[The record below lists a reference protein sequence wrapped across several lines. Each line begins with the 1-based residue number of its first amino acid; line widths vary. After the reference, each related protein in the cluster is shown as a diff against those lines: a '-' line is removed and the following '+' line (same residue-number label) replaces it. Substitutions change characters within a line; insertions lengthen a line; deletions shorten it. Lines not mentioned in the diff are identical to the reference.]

1 MGDNRKDSFVLYTKY
16 LTQVEKLDIEQ
27 RGVLFTAILRYA
39 AGESIPNMDPVTEML
54 WSIIEDQL
62 QIDFEK
68 YQKTCNARKE
78 AGSRGGKA
86 RDKQNEANQAN
97 ANFAK
102 QNEANQANANF
113 AKQSQ
118 ANQADSDNECDSD
131 SDSDINKQ
139 TMCKADA
146 DADALFEK
154 LWMRYPNKRGKGQ
167 ISDANKRH
175 LLDIGFERMA
185 RAIDRYKADLARDNW
200 RKPQNGSTFFHS
212 GYIDYLDENYT
223 PPDPKSRTAG
233 SAKTNKFNNFNQ
245 RNYDYNELEK
255 QLLNTN

>member
-16 LTQVEKLDIEQ
+16 LNQVEKLDIEQ

-39 AGESIPNMDPVTEML
+39 AGESIPNMDSVTEML

-86 RDKQNEANQAN
+86 RN
-97 ANFAK
+97 K

-131 SDSDINKQ
+131 NDSDNKK
-139 TMCKADA
+139 TMCKA

-175 LLDIGFERMA
+175 ILDIGFERMA
-185 RAIDRYKADLARDNW
+185 RAIDHYKADLARDSW
-200 RKPQNGSTFFHS
+200 RKPQNGSTFFYS

-245 RNYDYNELEK
+245 RNYDYNELER

>member
-86 RDKQNEANQAN
+86 IG
-97 ANFAK
+97 K

-131 SDSDINKQ
+131 NDSDNKK
-139 TMCKADA
+139 TMCKA

-154 LWMRYPNKRGKGQ
+154 LWMRYPNKRGKNQ

-185 RAIDRYKADLARDNW
+185 RAIDRYKADLARDSW
-200 RKPQNGSTFFHS
+200 RKPQNGSTFFHI
-212 GYIDYLDENYT
+212 GYVDYLDENYT

-245 RNYDYNELEK
+245 RNYDYNELER

>member
-102 QNEANQANANF
+102 Q
-113 AKQSQ
+113 SQ

-131 SDSDINKQ
+131 SDINKQ
-139 TMCKADA
+139 TMCKA

-245 RNYDYNELEK
+245 RNYDYNELER

>member
-16 LTQVEKLDIEQ
+16 LNQVEKLDVEQ

-39 AGESIPNMDPVTEML
+39 AGESIPNMDSVTEML

-86 RDKQNEANQAN
+86 RSKQNEANQAN
-97 ANFAK
+97 ANFV
-102 QNEANQANANF
+102 
-113 AKQSQ
+113 KQSQ

-131 SDSDINKQ
+131 NDSDNKK
-139 TMCKADA
+139 TMCKA

-154 LWMRYPNKRGKGQ
+154 LWVLYPNKRGKGQ

-185 RAIDRYKADLARDNW
+185 RAIDRYKADLARDSW

-212 GYIDYLDENYT
+212 GYVDYLDENYT
-223 PPDPKSRTAG
+223 PPDPKSRTVG

>member
-102 QNEANQANANF
+102 Q
-113 AKQSQ
+113 SQ

-146 DADALFEK
+146 DALFEK
-154 LWMRYPNKRGKGQ
+154 LWMLYPNKRGKGQ

-175 LLDIGFERMA
+175 LLDIGYDHMV
-185 RAIDRYKADLARDNW
+185 RAIDRYKADLARDSW
-200 RKPQNGSTFFHS
+200 RKPQNGSTFFYS
-212 GYIDYLDENYT
+212 GYIDYLDKNYT

>member
-16 LTQVEKLDIEQ
+16 LNQVEKLDIEQ

-39 AGESIPNMDPVTEML
+39 AGESIPNMDSVTEML
-54 WSIIEDQL
+54 FSIIEDQL
-62 QIDFEK
+62 QVDFEK

-86 RDKQNEANQAN
+86 RS
-97 ANFAK
+97 K

-131 SDSDINKQ
+131 NDSDNKK
-139 TMCKADA
+139 TMCKA

-185 RAIDRYKADLARDNW
+185 RAIDRYKADLARDSW

-212 GYIDYLDENYT
+212 GYVDYLDENYT
-223 PPDPKSRTAG
+223 PPDPKSKTAG
-233 SAKTNKFNNFNQ
+233 SAKTNKFNNFSQ

>member
-16 LTQVEKLDIEQ
+16 LNQVEKLDIEQ

-39 AGESIPNMDPVTEML
+39 AGESIPNMDSVTEML

-86 RDKQNEANQAN
+86 RSKQNEANQAN
-97 ANFAK
+97 ANFV
-102 QNEANQANANF
+102 
-113 AKQSQ
+113 KQSQ
-118 ANQADSDNECDSD
+118 ANQADSDNDNDSD
-131 SDSDINKQ
+131 NDSDNKK
-139 TMCKADA
+139 TMCKA

-154 LWMRYPNKRGKGQ
+154 LWTLYPNKRGKGQ

-175 LLDIGFERMA
+175 LLDIGFEQMA
-185 RAIDRYKADLARDNW
+185 RAIDRYKADLARDSW

-245 RNYDYNELEK
+245 RNYDYNELER

>member
-1 MGDNRKDSFVLYTKY
+1 MCNSCH
-16 LTQVEKLDIEQ
+16 
-27 RGVLFTAILRYA
+27 ILR
-39 AGESIPNMDPVTEML
+39 SQ
-54 WSIIEDQL
+54 IEDQL

-86 RDKQNEANQAN
+86 RSKQNEANQAN
-97 ANFAK
+97 V
-102 QNEANQANANF
+102 NF

-131 SDSDINKQ
+131 NDSDNKK
-139 TMCKADA
+139 TMCKA

-154 LWMRYPNKRGKGQ
+154 LWTLYPNKRGKGQ

-212 GYIDYLDENYT
+212 GYIDYLDENYA

>member
-27 RGVLFTAILRYA
+27 RGILFTAILRYA
-39 AGESIPNMDPVTEML
+39 AGESIPNMDSVTEML

-86 RDKQNEANQAN
+86 RGKQNEANQAN
-97 ANFAK
+97 ANFV
-102 QNEANQANANF
+102 
-113 AKQSQ
+113 KQSQ
-118 ANQADSDNECDSD
+118 ANQADSDNDNDSD
-131 SDSDINKQ
+131 NDSDNKK
-139 TMCKADA
+139 TMCKA

-185 RAIDRYKADLARDNW
+185 RAIDRYKADLARDSW

>member
-27 RGVLFTAILRYA
+27 RGILFTAILRYA
-39 AGESIPNMDPVTEML
+39 AGESIPKMDSVTEML

-86 RDKQNEANQAN
+86 RS
-97 ANFAK
+97 K

-118 ANQADSDNECDSD
+118 ANQADSDNECDNECD
-131 SDSDINKQ
+131 SDNKK
-139 TMCKADA
+139 TMCKA

-154 LWMRYPNKRGKGQ
+154 LWTLYPNKRGKGQ

-175 LLDIGFERMA
+175 LLLDIGYDNMV

>member
-27 RGVLFTAILRYA
+27 RGILFTAILRYA
-39 AGESIPNMDPVTEML
+39 AGESIPNMDSVTEML

-86 RDKQNEANQAN
+86 RSKQNEANQAN
-97 ANFAK
+97 ANFV
-102 QNEANQANANF
+102 
-113 AKQSQ
+113 KQSQ

-131 SDSDINKQ
+131 NDSDNKK
-139 TMCKADA
+139 TMCKA

-154 LWMRYPNKRGKGQ
+154 LWVLYPNKRGKGQ

-185 RAIDRYKADLARDNW
+185 RAIDRYKADLARDSW

-212 GYIDYLDENYT
+212 GYVDYLDENYT

-255 QLLNTN
+255 QLLNTNQAGRFCAVWK

>member
-27 RGVLFTAILRYA
+27 RGILFTAILRYA
-39 AGESIPNMDPVTEML
+39 AGESIPNMDSVTEML

-86 RDKQNEANQAN
+86 RGKQNEANQAN
-97 ANFAK
+97 ANFV
-102 QNEANQANANF
+102 
-113 AKQSQ
+113 KQSQ

-131 SDSDINKQ
+131 NDSDNKK
-139 TMCKADA
+139 TMCKA

-154 LWMRYPNKRGKGQ
+154 LWTLYPNKRGKGQ

-185 RAIDRYKADLARDNW
+185 RAIDRYKADLARDSW

-212 GYIDYLDENYT
+212 GYVDYLDENYT

-233 SAKTNKFNNFNQ
+233 SAKTNKFNNFSQ
-245 RNYDYNELEK
+245 RNYDYNELER

>member
-16 LTQVEKLDIEQ
+16 LNQVEKLDIEQ

-39 AGESIPNMDPVTEML
+39 AGESIPNMDSVTEML
-54 WSIIEDQL
+54 FSIIEDQL
-62 QIDFEK
+62 QVDFEK

-86 RDKQNEANQAN
+86 RGKQNEANQAN
-97 ANFAK
+97 ANFS
-102 QNEANQANANF
+102 
-113 AKQSQ
+113 KQSQ

-131 SDSDINKQ
+131 NDSDNKK
-139 TMCKADA
+139 TMCKA

-175 LLDIGFERMA
+175 ILDIGFERMA
-185 RAIDRYKADLARDNW
+185 RAIDRYKADLARDSW

-245 RNYDYNELEK
+245 RNYDYNELER

>member
-27 RGVLFTAILRYA
+27 RGILFTAILRYA
-39 AGESIPNMDPVTEML
+39 AGESIPNMDSVTEML

-102 QNEANQANANF
+102 Q
-113 AKQSQ
+113 SQ

-131 SDSDINKQ
+131 NDINKQ
-139 TMCKADA
+139 TMCKA

-175 LLDIGFERMA
+175 LLDIGFDRMA

-212 GYIDYLDENYT
+212 GYVDYLDENYT

-245 RNYDYNELEK
+245 RNYDYNELER

>member
-27 RGVLFTAILRYA
+27 RGILFTAILRYA

-118 ANQADSDNECDSD
+118 ANQADSDNDNDSD
-131 SDSDINKQ
+131 NDSDNKK
-139 TMCKADA
+139 TMCKA

-154 LWMRYPNKRGKGQ
+154 LWSLYPNKRGKGQ
-167 ISDANKRH
+167 ISDDNKRH
-175 LLDIGFERMA
+175 LLDIGYDHMV

-233 SAKTNKFNNFNQ
+233 SAKTNKFNNFSQ
-245 RNYDYNELEK
+245 RNYDYNELER

>member
-27 RGVLFTAILRYA
+27 RGILFTAILRYA
-39 AGESIPNMDPVTEML
+39 AGESIPNMDSVTEML

-78 AGSRGGKA
+78 AGSRGGKT
-86 RDKQNEANQAN
+86 RGKQNEANQAN
-97 ANFAK
+97 ANFV
-102 QNEANQANANF
+102 
-113 AKQSQ
+113 KQSQ
-118 ANQADSDNECDSD
+118 ANQADSDNDNDSD
-131 SDSDINKQ
+131 NDSDNKK

-146 DADALFEK
+146 DTLFEK

-185 RAIDRYKADLARDNW
+185 RAIDRYKADLARDSW

-245 RNYDYNELEK
+245 RNYDYNELER

>member
-16 LTQVEKLDIEQ
+16 LNQVEKLDIEQ

-39 AGESIPNMDPVTEML
+39 AGESIPNMDSVTEML

-68 YQKTCNARKE
+68 YQKTCLARKE

-86 RDKQNEANQAN
+86 RS
-97 ANFAK
+97 K

-118 ANQADSDNECDSD
+118 ANQADSDNDSDNDSD
-131 SDSDINKQ
+131 SKK
-139 TMCKADA
+139 TMCKA

-154 LWMRYPNKRGKGQ
+154 LWSLYPNKRGKGQ

-175 LLDIGFERMA
+175 LLLDIGYDNMV

-245 RNYDYNELEK
+245 RNYDYNKLEK

>member
-16 LTQVEKLDIEQ
+16 LTQVERLDIEQ
-27 RGVLFTAILRYA
+27 RGILFTAILRYA
-39 AGESIPNMDPVTEML
+39 AGESIPNMDSVTEML

-86 RDKQNEANQAN
+86 RNKQKEANQAN
-97 ANFAK
+97 ANFV
-102 QNEANQANANF
+102 
-113 AKQSQ
+113 KQSQ

-131 SDSDINKQ
+131 NDSDNKK
-139 TMCKADA
+139 TMCKA

-154 LWMRYPNKRGKGQ
+154 LWTLYPNKRGKGQ

-185 RAIDRYKADLARDNW
+185 RAIDRYKADLARDSW

-212 GYIDYLDENYT
+212 GYVDYLDENYT
-223 PPDPKSRTAG
+223 PPDPKSRVAG
-233 SAKTNKFNNFNQ
+233 SAKTNKFNNFSQ
-245 RNYDYNELEK
+245 RNYDYNELER

>member
-1 MGDNRKDSFVLYTKY
+1 MGDNKKDSFVLYTKY
-16 LTQVEKLDIEQ
+16 LNQVEKLDVEQ
-27 RGVLFTAILRYA
+27 RGILFTAILRYA
-39 AGESIPNMDPVTEML
+39 AGESIPDMDSVTEML

-86 RDKQNEANQAN
+86 RSKQ
-97 ANFAK
+97 K
-102 QNEANQANANF
+102 EANQANANF

-118 ANQADSDNECDSD
+118 ANQADSDNECDND
-131 SDSDINKQ
+131 SDNKK

-146 DADALFEK
+146 DALFER
-154 LWMRYPNKRGKGQ
+154 LWTLYPNKRGKGQ

-175 LLDIGFERMA
+175 LLDIGFDRMA
-185 RAIDRYKADLARDNW
+185 RAIDRYKADLALDDW
-200 RKPQNGSTFFHS
+200 RKPQNGSTFFHK

-223 PPDPKSRTAG
+223 PPDPRSRTAG
-233 SAKTNKFNNFNQ
+233 KSAKTNKFNNFSQ
-245 RNYDYNELEK
+245 RNYDYTELER
-255 QLLNTN
+255 QLLNSN

>member
-27 RGVLFTAILRYA
+27 RGILFTAILRYA
-39 AGESIPNMDPVTEML
+39 AGESIPNMDSVTEML

-86 RDKQNEANQAN
+86 RG
-97 ANFAK
+97 K

-131 SDSDINKQ
+131 NDSDNKK
-139 TMCKADA
+139 TMCKA

-154 LWMRYPNKRGKGQ
+154 LWVLYPNKRGKGQ

-185 RAIDRYKADLARDNW
+185 RAIDRYKADLARDSW

-212 GYIDYLDENYT
+212 GYVDYLDENYT

-245 RNYDYNELEK
+245 RNYDYNELER

>member
-16 LTQVEKLDIEQ
+16 LNQVEKLDIEQ

-39 AGESIPNMDPVTEML
+39 AGESIPNMDSVTEML

-86 RDKQNEANQAN
+86 RSKQNEANQADN
-97 ANFAK
+97 
-102 QNEANQANANF
+102 
-113 AKQSQ
+113 
-118 ANQADSDNECDSD
+118 DNECDSECD
-131 SDSDINKQ
+131 SDNKK
-139 TMCKADA
+139 TMCKA

-154 LWMRYPNKRGKGQ
+154 LWSLYPNKRGKGQ
-167 ISDANKRH
+167 ISDANKRR
-175 LLDIGFERMA
+175 LLDIGYDHMV

-255 QLLNTN
+255 HLLNTN

>member
-27 RGVLFTAILRYA
+27 RGILFTAILRYA
-39 AGESIPNMDPVTEML
+39 AGESIPNMDSVTEML

-86 RDKQNEANQAN
+86 RGKQNEANQAN
-97 ANFAK
+97 ANFV
-102 QNEANQANANF
+102 
-113 AKQSQ
+113 KQSQ

-131 SDSDINKQ
+131 NDSDNKK
-139 TMCKADA
+139 TMCKA

-154 LWMRYPNKRGKGQ
+154 LWTLYPNKRGKGQ

-185 RAIDRYKADLARDNW
+185 RAIDRYKADLARDSW

-212 GYIDYLDENYT
+212 GYVDYLDENYT

-233 SAKTNKFNNFNQ
+233 SAKTNKFNNFSQ

>member
-16 LTQVEKLDIEQ
+16 LNQVEKLDIEQ

-39 AGESIPNMDPVTEML
+39 AGESIPNMDSVTEML

-102 QNEANQANANF
+102 QSQANQANASF

-118 ANQADSDNECDSD
+118 ANQADSDNDNECDSD
-131 SDSDINKQ
+131 NDINKQ

-146 DADALFEK
+146 DALFEK
-154 LWMRYPNKRGKGQ
+154 LWTLYPNKRGKGQ

-175 LLDIGFERMA
+175 LLDIGFEQMA

-212 GYIDYLDENYT
+212 GYVDYLDENYT
-223 PPDPKSRTAG
+223 PPDPKSRAAG

-245 RNYDYNELEK
+245 RNYDYNELER

>member
-27 RGVLFTAILRYA
+27 RGILFTAILRYA
-39 AGESIPNMDPVTEML
+39 AGESIPNMDSVTEML

-86 RDKQNEANQAN
+86 RN
-97 ANFAK
+97 K

-118 ANQADSDNECDSD
+118 ANQADSDNDNDNDSD
-131 SDSDINKQ
+131 NKK
-139 TMCKADA
+139 TMCKA

-185 RAIDRYKADLARDNW
+185 RAIDRYKADLARDSW

>member
-27 RGVLFTAILRYA
+27 RGILFTAILRYA
-39 AGESIPNMDPVTEML
+39 AGESIPNMDSVTEML

-86 RDKQNEANQAN
+86 RS
-97 ANFAK
+97 K

-118 ANQADSDNECDSD
+118 ANQADSDNECDNECD
-131 SDSDINKQ
+131 SDNKK
-139 TMCKADA
+139 TMCKA

-154 LWMRYPNKRGKGQ
+154 LWTLYPNKRGKGQ
-167 ISDANKRH
+167 ISNANKRH
-175 LLDIGFERMA
+175 LLDIGYEQMA

-223 PPDPKSRTAG
+223 PPGTVR
-233 SAKTNKFNNFNQ
+233 TNKFNNFNQ

>member
-102 QNEANQANANF
+102 Q
-113 AKQSQ
+113 SQ

-175 LLDIGFERMA
+175 LLDIGYDHMV

-212 GYIDYLDENYT
+212 GYVDYLDENYT

-233 SAKTNKFNNFNQ
+233 SAKTNKFNNFSQ
-245 RNYDYNELEK
+245 RNYDYNELER

>member
-16 LTQVEKLDIEQ
+16 LNQVEKLDIEQ

-39 AGESIPNMDPVTEML
+39 AGESIPNMDSVTEML

-78 AGSRGGKA
+78 AGSRGGKV
-86 RDKQNEANQAN
+86 RI
-97 ANFAK
+97 K

-131 SDSDINKQ
+131 SDNDINKQ
-139 TMCKADA
+139 TMCKA

-175 LLDIGFERMA
+175 ILDIGFERMA
-185 RAIDRYKADLARDNW
+185 RAIDRYKADLARDSW

-212 GYIDYLDENYT
+212 GYVDYLDENYT

-245 RNYDYNELEK
+245 RNYDYNELER

>member
-86 RDKQNEANQAN
+86 RD
-97 ANFAK
+97 K

>member
-27 RGVLFTAILRYA
+27 RGTLFTAILRYA
-39 AGESIPNMDPVTEML
+39 AGESIPNMDSVTEML

-86 RDKQNEANQAN
+86 RGKQNEANQAN
-97 ANFAK
+97 ANL
-102 QNEANQANANF
+102 

-131 SDSDINKQ
+131 NDSDNKK
-139 TMCKADA
+139 TMCK
-146 DADALFEK
+146 ADALFEK
-154 LWMRYPNKRGKGQ
+154 LWTLYPNKRGKGQ
-167 ISDANKRH
+167 ISNANKRH
-175 LLDIGFERMA
+175 LLDIGYEQMA

-200 RKPQNGSTFFHS
+200 RKPQNGSTFFNS
-212 GYIDYLDENYT
+212 GYVDYLDENYT

-245 RNYDYNELEK
+245 RNYDYNELER

>member
-27 RGVLFTAILRYA
+27 RGILFTAILRYA
-39 AGESIPNMDPVTEML
+39 AGESIPNMDSVTEML

-86 RDKQNEANQAN
+86 RS
-97 ANFAK
+97 K

-131 SDSDINKQ
+131 NDSDNKK
-139 TMCKADA
+139 TMCKA

-154 LWMRYPNKRGKGQ
+154 LWVLYPNKRGKGQ

-185 RAIDRYKADLARDNW
+185 RAIDRYKADLARDSW

-212 GYIDYLDENYT
+212 GYVDYLDENYT

-245 RNYDYNELEK
+245 RNYDYNELER

>member
-27 RGVLFTAILRYA
+27 RGILFTAILRYA
-39 AGESIPNMDPVTEML
+39 AGESIPNMDSVTEML

-86 RDKQNEANQAN
+86 RSKQNEANQAN
-97 ANFAK
+97 ANFV
-102 QNEANQANANF
+102 
-113 AKQSQ
+113 KQSQ

-131 SDSDINKQ
+131 NDSDNKK
-139 TMCKADA
+139 TMCKA

-154 LWMRYPNKRGKGQ
+154 LWVLYPNKRGKGQ

-185 RAIDRYKADLARDNW
+185 RAIDRYKADLARDSW

-212 GYIDYLDENYT
+212 GYVDYLDENYT

-245 RNYDYNELEK
+245 RNYDYNELER